1 MSFER
6 ILTLQQIL
14 ASENNFIAKNSEKI
28 LIEYA
33 GNKIGKYL
41 YKHFR
46 GKNFFLF
53 VGMEI
58 MEWMEKLPQI
68 F

>member
-46 GKNFFLF
+46 GKNF
-53 VGMEI
+53 
-58 MEWMEKLPQI
+58 
-68 F
+68 

>member
-33 GNKIGKYL
+33 GNKIGKISL
-41 YKHFR
+41 QAF
-46 GKNFFLF
+46 
-53 VGMEI
+53 
-58 MEWMEKLPQI
+58 
-68 F
+68 

>member
-41 YKHFR
+41 YKHFK
-46 GKNFFLF
+46 GK
-53 VGMEI
+53 
-58 MEWMEKLPQI
+58 KLS
-68 F
+68 FYLWAWK